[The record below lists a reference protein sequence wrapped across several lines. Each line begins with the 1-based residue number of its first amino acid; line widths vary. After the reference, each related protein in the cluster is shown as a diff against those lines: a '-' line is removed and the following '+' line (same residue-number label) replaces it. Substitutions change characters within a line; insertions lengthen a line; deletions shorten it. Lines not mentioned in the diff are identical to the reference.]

1 MRRPLRTASAKDAMP
16 SCGVGFEPFFGP
28 RGRSGAGRCRG
39 RLRTA
44 AKKAIALLA
53 RGRGDCATLIR
64 NQQSSCANASDG
76 VACCTNGACNNRSS
90 LSNSTISSR
99 ISICIRSDCVN
110 TMARHRQR
118 VATGLQTRDVRCACC
133 LRLPVGA
140 VLNRRRRAIRRPL
153 WRAVRGGLL
162 AHRSWHYFVPVCS
175 HASSATPPTRW
186 RC

>member
-1 MRRPLRTASAKDAMP
+1 MRRPLRKASAKDAMP
-16 SCGVGFEPFFGP
+16 TCGVGFEPIFGP
-28 RGRSGAGRCRG
+28 RGRSGGVATRC
-39 RLRTA
+39 RLRTV
-44 AKKAIALLA
+44 AKKAIALFA
-53 RGRGDCATLIR
+53 CGIGDCATLIR
-64 NQQSSCANASDG
+64 NQHSGCANASRG
-76 VACCTNGACNNRSS
+76 VACCTNGACNNSFS
-90 LSNSTISSR
+90 LSNRAISSR
-99 ISICIRSDCVN
+99 ISICIRSGSVN

-118 VATGLQTRDVRCACC
+118 VASGLQTRDVRCACC